1 MEPKPLKNCNNR
13 HFTGYMVQGS
23 GYRGQ
28 SNVRLGGLIL
38 VMLVLNFVIV
48 LGFFLWN
55 IVSES
60 RIMDHESW
68 FRNR

>member
-13 HFTGYMVQGS
+13 HFTGYMVHGA

-28 SNVRLGGLIL
+28 SNVRLDGWIL

-60 RIMDHESW
+60 
-68 FRNR
+68 